1 MDKIIEMKTNDKIV
15 KSLQLIDNQ
24 TIKITFEDNIEIDVD
39 AIKNAFEEYDLFT
52 NGKRLKKLFITGYKT
67 LITKEA
73 RQYGQQQMKL
83 RKKTVAAE
91 ACVVH
96 QLHQKMVVNF
106 YINFI
111 KTDYPIK
118 FFLDEKSAIEWLNS
132 IEC

>member
-24 TIKITFEDNIEIDVD
+24 TIKVTFEDNIEIDVD

-73 RQYGQQQMKL
+73 RQYGQQQMKI
-83 RKKTVAAE
+83 RKNTVAAE
-91 ACVVH
+91 AFVVH

-118 FFLDEKSAIEWLNS
+118 FFLDEKSAIEWLNT

>member
-1 MDKIIEMKTNDKIV
+1 MYNIIEMKSNEKIV
-15 KSLQLIDNQ
+15 KALQLIDNQ

-39 AIKNAFEEYDLFT
+39 TIKNAFDEYDHFT
-52 NGKRLKKLFITGYKT
+52 NGQRLKKLLITGYKT

-73 RQYGQQQMKL
+73 RQYGQLQMKQ
-83 RKKTVAAE
+83 RKNTVAAE
-91 ACVVH
+91 AFVVH
-96 QLHQKMVVNF
+96 HLHQKMVVNF

-118 FFLDEKSAIEWLNS
+118 FFLDEKSAIEWLNT